1 MYTEDN
7 TMIPRETIS
16 DELLLRMLD
25 NTRPCCN
32 VPDNDTVSNNGGCSV
47 GKTFGLEGYPLASMY
62 APLQKFKEIYDKET
76 ALHQGTLFSELDLP
90 FMGASVVKGG
100 CYDR

>member
-7 TMIPRETIS
+7 SMFPRETIS
-16 DELLLRMLD
+16 DELLARMLD
-25 NTRPCCN
+25 NTKSCCN
-32 VPDNDTVSNNGGCSV
+32 VSNNTSASDGKCIMS
-47 GKTFGLEGYPLASMY
+47 KTFGIEGYPLASMY
-62 APLQKFKEIYDKET
+62 APLQNFKDIYDKET

-90 FMGASVVKGG
+90 FMGIGVTKGG

>member
-7 TMIPRETIS
+7 SMFPRETIS
-16 DELLLRMLD
+16 DELLVRMLD
-25 NTRPCCN
+25 DTRSCCN
-32 VPDNDTVSNNGGCSV
+32 VSNNNSPVSDGSCIMS
-47 GKTFGLEGYPLASMY
+47 KTFGIEGYPLASMY
-62 APLQKFKEIYDKET
+62 APLQKFKDIYDKET

-90 FMGASVVKGG
+90 FMGASVAKGG